1 MYTRAWSAHGLAI
14 RTGRLGRTETKVE
27 LASIATQ
34 KAERVSTAGRRS
46 STRCVERCGKKGRTF
61 SDVMPPGRVEG
72 VAGAPAGDVRAVRV
86 AGAVLVLVRR
96 PDLRLPVQLRERVD
110 VTLPSA

>member
-14 RTGRLGRTETKVE
+14 RAGRLGRTETKVE

-34 KAERVSTAGRRS
+34 KQSASERRS

-86 AGAVLVLVRR
+86 AGAVLVLIRR
-96 PDLRLPVQLRERVD
+96 SDLRLPVQLRERVD